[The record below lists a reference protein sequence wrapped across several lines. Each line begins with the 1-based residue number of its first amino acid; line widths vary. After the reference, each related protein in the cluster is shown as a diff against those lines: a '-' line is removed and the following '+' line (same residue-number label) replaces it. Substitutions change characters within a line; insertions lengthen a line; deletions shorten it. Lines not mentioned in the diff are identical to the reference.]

1 MTTQSAPAPGG
12 TDTSPVTATR
22 THRRRWPWIL
32 LATVTALAVLFY
44 VGGGLYFSGIIHH
57 DTFEVRPGIPATTQT
72 GTLTALDI
80 ADPGGGTVTVTLDAK
95 DADPDKYADATVGI
109 AVDDALIV
117 AGPVTSADG
126 AVTVRPV
133 LDLVGEAPAPGAA
146 AGINRDVWTN
156 PDQLDLAYSEVEIVS
171 DGAEYPAW
179 LIPGSSTTWAVLV
192 HGKGGYPP
200 EMLRMATTL
209 HERGITCLLISYLN
223 DPDLPASPDGRYGYG
238 TTEVPQV
245 EAALQYALDEGA
257 GRVVLGGVSHGAAV
271 ALGTLETSDLAGSI
285 DAVILDS
292 PPADLAA
299 NIDAIGDTRS
309 LPVVGLP
316 IPESLETA
324 AMLVTELRYG
334 IDFDDYNWLEGADR
348 ITAPTLLFQ
357 GGRDTTVD
365 ASVARML
372 ATAIGPTATLVEQPE
387 AQHVGSWN
395 VDPAAYGAAIT
406 QFLDDAGL

>member
-1 MTTQSAPAPGG
+1 MSTRSAHAPSRIDPNPAR
-12 TDTSPVTATR
+12 ATR

-32 LATVTALAVLFY
+32 LAVVTTVLVLFY
-44 VGGGLYFSGIIHH
+44 VGGGLYFASTIHH
-57 DTFEVRPGIPATTQT
+57 DVFEVRPGIPATTQT

-80 ADPGGGTVTVTLDAK
+80 ADPAGGIVTVTLDAK
-95 DADPDKYADATVGI
+95 DADPDKYANATVGI
-109 AVDDALIV
+109 AVGDALIV

-133 LDLVGEAPAPGAA
+133 LDLVGEAPAPGSA
-146 AGINRDVWTN
+146 AGINRDVWTS
-156 PDQLDLAYSEVEIVS
+156 PDQLGLAYTDVEIVS
-171 DGAEYPAW
+171 DGAGYPAW
-179 LIPGSSTTWAVLV
+179 LIPGSSTTWAILV

-209 HERGITCLLISYLN
+209 HERGMTCLLISYLN
-223 DPDLPASPDGRYGYG
+223 DPGVPASVDERYGYG
-238 TTEVPQV
+238 TNEVPQV
-245 EAALQYALDEGA
+245 EAAVQYALDEGA
-257 GRVVLGGVSHGAAV
+257 ERVILGGASHGAAV
-271 ALGTLETSDLAGSI
+271 ALGMLETSDLAGSI

-316 IPESLETA
+316 IPESLESV

-334 IDFDDYNWLEGADR
+334 IDFDDYNWLDGADR

-357 GGRDTTVD
+357 GGQDTTVD
-365 ASVARML
+365 ASVARLL
-372 ATAIGPTATLVEQPE
+372 ATEMGRTATLVEQPD

-395 VDPAAYGAAIT
+395 VDPAAYAAAIT
-406 QFLDDAGL
+406 QFLDDTGL